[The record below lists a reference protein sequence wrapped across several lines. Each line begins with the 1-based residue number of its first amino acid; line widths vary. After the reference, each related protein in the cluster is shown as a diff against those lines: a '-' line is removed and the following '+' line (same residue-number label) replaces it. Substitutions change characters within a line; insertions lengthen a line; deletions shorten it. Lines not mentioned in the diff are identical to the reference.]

1 MRKLINSEPQAQGGP
16 APATTLSV
24 KWWRTSSLAEL
35 LHGWEI
41 TIIKSQVEAVV
52 GIAYM
57 LATVNTAQGFHKRQY

>member
-1 MRKLINSEPQAQGGP
+1 M
-16 APATTLSV
+16 
-24 KWWRTSSLAEL
+24 AEL

-57 LATVNTAQGFHKRQY
+57 LATVNTAQGFHKTQY